1 MSIIDRAPSLAFFIA
16 IALGLALI
24 AYALIS
30 GSDWAVLV
38 GLVGLLLAGKSTLI
52 LVKRFGASDQPQ

>member
-1 MSIIDRAPSLAFFIA
+1 MSIIDQAPSLTFFIA
-16 IALGLALI
+16 IAVGLALI

-38 GLVGLLLAGKSTLI
+38 GLVGLLLAGKSTLT
-52 LVKRFGASDQPQ
+52 LVKRFGGSDQP

>member
-1 MSIIDRAPSLAFFIA
+1 MSIIDRAPSLAFLIV

-30 GSDWAVLV
+30 GSDWAVII
-38 GLVGLLLAGKSTLI
+38 GLAGLLLAGKSTQT
-52 LVKRFGASDQPQ
+52 LVKRFGAYDQPQ